1 MAFEQQ
7 DNAILQVADPVAVQR
22 AAAALTPT
30 VLPVRCDS
38 WVTKLAPQFSAAER
52 AAADLRYPYSMGQI
66 ERATDVIFAEPS
78 PVRAACRRAVELGLL
93 LGGADRTTQ
102 LFGRQITQPYRG
114 TLQTVLD
121 RRNEGHPILRAYS
134 QPSFVKQYEQA
145 ETLLRT
151 DTGILA
157 CPDAGGDPRHLN
169 GKRRLDHL
177 PQVVEAAFHQV
188 DLALDQL
195 CTTRGLTLAA

>member
-1 MAFEQQ
+1 
-7 DNAILQVADPVAVQR
+7 
-22 AAAALTPT
+22 
-30 VLPVRCDS
+30 
-38 WVTKLAPQFSAAER
+38 
-52 AAADLRYPYSMGQI
+52 
-66 ERATDVIFAEPS
+66 
-78 PVRAACRRAVELGLL
+78 ELGLL

-134 QPSFVKQYEQA
+134 QPSFVKQYEKA

-151 DTGILA
+151 ETCILA

-169 GKRRLDHL
+169 VKRRLDHL
-177 PQVVEAAFHQV
+177 PQLVEAAFHQV

-195 CTTRGLTLAA
+195 CSTRGLTLAA